1 LKLSFEGP
9 NCRPLL
15 IKDSIMADYHTVY
28 KDVEGTTTEWE
39 DLQVKAGNL
48 APREKPKKEVW
59 APADEARKGTTEWLD
74 EKTEE
79 ELENAEDEVDD
90 DRFLEEYRLVASV

>member
-1 LKLSFEGP
+1 
-9 NCRPLL
+9 L